1 MARARSSRTATGAGT
16 GNELSAGV
24 AAEATSD
31 YSVVMPVV
39 SIRFSDE
46 PLHRRLKDRAHRLRV
61 GISTL
66 AERLI
71 DEGLRMEV
79 HPLVVFRDG
88 PSGRRPVL
96 VGGPEVA
103 DVIGAIVGGDIPV
116 DERRSRA
123 ASLLGITEALVDA
136 ALAYY
141 ADFTDEI
148 DTALAERARAADED
162 EQAWHRQ
169 RALLKR

>member
-1 MARARSSRTATGAGT
+1 MATINYT
-16 GNELSAGV
+16 
-24 AAEATSD
+24 
-31 YSVVMPVV
+31 VVMPVV

-46 PLHRRLKDRAHRLRV
+46 PLHQRLKDGARRRSV
-61 GISTL
+61 GVSTL

-71 DEGLRMEV
+71 DEGLRMEA
-79 HPLVVFRDG
+79 HPLVLFRDG

-103 DVIGAIVGGDIPV
+103 DVIGAVVGGDVPV
-116 DERRSRA
+116 EQRRRRA
-123 ASLLGITEALVDA
+123 ADLLGIAETLVDA

-148 DTALAERARAADED
+148 DSELADRTEVADEA
-162 EQAWHRQ
+162 EESWRRQ
-169 RALLKR
+169 RALLER